1 MASQKADKALIIKK
15 AYQVFRK
22 KGYHNTSM
30 ADIGKACGLLK
41 GSIYY
46 YFPGKEE
53 LMKQVLISDHESMK
67 GIVCALA
74 YEEQLSFKD
83 RLERI
88 MQALENC
95 YFDEPGGCLMA
106 NIGLESAQEKP
117 EFIQIIKHFFR
128 DWIDAFCHIFQ
139 SQHEQ
144 GRAQKMA
151 EQAVQEIEGAIM
163 LSIIFQDKKYF
174 LSTSERIRSY
184 LA

>member
-1 MASQKADKALIIKK
+1 VANQKTDKGLIIKK
-15 AYQVFRK
+15 AHQVFRER
-22 KGYHNTSM
+22 GYHKTSM
-30 ADIGKACGLLK
+30 ADVGKACGLLK

-46 YFPGKEE
+46 YFPSKEE
-53 LMKQVLISDHESMK
+53 LMKQVLMSDHQGLK
-67 GIVCALA
+67 GVVCALA
-74 YEEQLSFKD
+74 YEEQLTFKD

-106 NIGLESAQEKP
+106 NIGLETAQEKP
-117 EFIQIIKHFFR
+117 EFIQIIRQFFN
-128 DWIDAFCHIFQ
+128 DWIAAFSYIFQ

-144 GRAQKMA
+144 GKAQKMA

-163 LSIIFQDKKYF
+163 LSILFQDNKYF
-174 LSTSERIRSY
+174 HNTSERIRSY